1 MSNFTEEITTEF
13 NFPNITIWKLLRD
26 GNHYGYK
33 IMPNENYVMYNITEE
48 NYDIDEETGQEIPV
62 THYYTVC
69 YTPLT
74 YPLGEDTFPWRAVLR
89 SSVDENYIFNV
100 PDNEHEV
107 M

>member
-1 MSNFTEEITTEF
+1 MATWTYEIATEY
-13 NFPNITIWKLLRD
+13 NFPNITIWKQFRD
-26 GNHYGYK
+26 GVLANYR
-33 IMPNENYVMYNITEE
+33 IEANENYVMYDVTDKFYE
-48 NYDIDEETGQEIPV
+48 IDEETGQEVEVI
-62 THYYTVC
+62 HYFTVC
-69 YTPLT
+69 YAPLT

>member
-1 MSNFTEEITTEF
+1 MATWTYEVATEY
-13 NFPNITIWKLLRD
+13 NFPNITIWKQFRD
-26 GNHYGYK
+26 GILANYR
-33 IMPNENYVMYNITEE
+33 IEANENYVMYDINDEYYE
-48 NYDIDEETGQEIPV
+48 IDEETGQEV
-62 THYYTVC
+62 QVLHYFTEAVC
-69 YTPLT
+69 PLN